1 LWKGKEL
8 GFWRRKRDG
17 PREWETSFSFTD
29 CKHQLGLKYWT
40 NDAFT
45 FHELNMHNELE
56 SLSIRG
62 ANGYTDRTWHLS
74 YLCLFP
80 NPVSGYGSLQKI
92 CIHIHNVSTTG
103 TDLDWMGISVSICAP
118 KSHNNYSG
126 GPIIQSIYI
135 IILIHYYCI
144 PSPWLVLV
152 PTPWATPIWS
162 YGWVSY
168 KIMMGRVI
176 R

>member
-1 LWKGKEL
+1 
-8 GFWRRKRDG
+8 
-17 PREWETSFSFTD
+17 
-29 CKHQLGLKYWT
+29 
-40 NDAFT
+40 
-45 FHELNMHNELE
+45 MHNELE

-126 GPIIQSIYI
+126 GPIIQSIYHYFDTLLLYPIPLIGTCPNPMSNTNLI
-135 IILIHYYCI
+135 I
-144 PSPWLVLV
+144 WLGVL
-152 PTPWATPIWS
+152 
-162 YGWVSY
+162 
-168 KIMMGRVI
+168 
-176 R
+176 